1 MPPFKKIE
9 EFRKRLNNLGNLA
22 LDFIFP
28 IECFGCGREGSWI
41 CGDCYQNLEFKE
53 AQYCLGC
60 KNENRFGEFCS
71 ACKQGYSLDGV
82 LIAGDYENELL
93 SAAIKHI
100 KYHLVKSAARE
111 LGKYLAAFLVN
122 EINKIKVNAVDLKAG
137 RIWEKLQDTQ
147 NVPGLLFGLEEALII
162 PVPLHPRRERSR
174 GFNQAEALGR
184 VVADKLLLKLE
195 SGFLIRK
202 LYKAPQ
208 AKLGEEERKRNIQGS
223 FGWKGENL
231 KGRSVVLIDDVVT
244 TGSTLNECARVLKEN
259 GAGEVWGLVVAKG

>member
-9 EFRKRLNNLGNLA
+9 KLRKRLNNLGNLA
-22 LDFIFP
+22 LGFIFP

-41 CGDCYQNLEFKE
+41 CGDCYQSLEFKE

-60 KNENRFGEFCS
+60 KKENRFGEFCPS
-71 ACKQGYSLDGV
+71 CEQRYFLDGI

-100 KYHLVKSAARE
+100 KYHLVRSAARE

-137 RIWEKLQDTQ
+137 RIWEKLEDTQ
-147 NVPGLLFGLEEALII
+147 NVPGLFFSLREALII

-174 GFNQAEALGR
+174 GFNQSALLAKTVAGR
-184 VVADKLLLKLE
+184 MAMDMD
-195 SGFLIRK
+195 SGSLSRVK
-202 LYKAPQ
+202 HKTPQ
-208 AKLGEEERKRNIQGS
+208 AKLGEKERRKNVIGS